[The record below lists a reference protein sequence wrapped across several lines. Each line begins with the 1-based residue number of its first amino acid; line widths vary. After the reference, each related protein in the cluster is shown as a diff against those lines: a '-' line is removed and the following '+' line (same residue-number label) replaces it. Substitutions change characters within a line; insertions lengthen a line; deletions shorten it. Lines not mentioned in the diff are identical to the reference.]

1 MEIGIS
7 EIIFVLSIIS
17 CAYTIER
24 MFFRKR
30 GSDFKEYP
38 KADGAGNNQA
48 TGLKEEDAQDPYGI
62 LQINRNATKNEI
74 TSAYRKLVKI
84 YHPDKV
90 AGLAPEYREI
100 AERKM
105 KIINAAYEKVKET
118 FNR

>member
-1 MEIGIS
+1 MQIGIT

-17 CAYTIER
+17 CAYTIDR

-38 KADGAGNNQA
+38 KADGAGNNQE
-48 TGLKEEDAQDPYGI
+48 TGRKEEDVQDPYEI
-62 LQINRNATKNEI
+62 LNIKRNAAKSEI
-74 TSAYRKLVKI
+74 ISAYRKLVKI

-105 KIINAAYEKVKET
+105 KIINAAYEKVQEA
-118 FNR
+118 FDR